1 MAITSGAYAMKDD
14 TKLAWMTVD
23 TNSLNQSL
31 KAKWQALQKIRAQ
44 EKLAREE
51 FESAFISTARKV
63 EAVDKDMSLAFG
75 YRFGGL
81 AVAKV
86 DPAESKAKS
95 SSKPK
100 FSF

>member
-1 MAITSGAYAMKDD
+1 MNKATKDV
-14 TKLAWMTVD
+14 TLNWMSVD
-23 TNSLNQSL
+23 MDCLSPAV
-31 KAKWQALQKIRAQ
+31 KAKWAALQKVRAQ

-51 FESAFISTARKV
+51 FEASFLASARKA
-63 EAVDKDMSLAFG
+63 EAVEKDLSLAFG

-86 DPAESKAKS
+86 NPAESKAKAS
-95 SSKPK
+95 TKPK